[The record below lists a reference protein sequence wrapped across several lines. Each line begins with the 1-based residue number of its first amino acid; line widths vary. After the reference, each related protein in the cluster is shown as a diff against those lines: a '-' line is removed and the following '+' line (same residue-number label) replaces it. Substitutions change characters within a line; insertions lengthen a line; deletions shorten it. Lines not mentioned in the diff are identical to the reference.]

1 MTILQALVYQMHV
14 HLMACHKACIL
25 YTNTSLPVFL
35 VQSRLLKL
43 IIATQ
48 LSLVNLLQ
56 KYDPKYETVKTYSIS
71 IIMNQNCVLKTTM
84 STVNSLHV
92 RWNLDNF

>member
-1 MTILQALVYQMHV
+1 MSQS
-14 HLMACHKACIL
+14 L

-56 KYDPKYETVKTYSIS
+56 KYDPKYKTVKTYSIS

>member
-1 MTILQALVYQMHV
+1 MSQS
-14 HLMACHKACIL
+14 L